1 MGVQDALYQ
10 AEQALDDLLR
20 NFPNSVIA
28 GLMRVVV
35 FPLGRVH
42 RAPSDHLDHQLAQL
56 LQVPSAT
63 RSRIGRGQ
71 YLTPSEFNPVGLL
84 EAALLDV
91 IAAEP
96 IHKRLSKEAGKSL
109 PFTRLDQLA
118 KHALAEGKISAEEAA
133 LLTKAENSRLR
144 SINVDEFDASALAAN
159 PVVKNRLNSSKLK
172 PHDVSSLFIIS
183 IEIINQAS
191 H

>member
-1 MGVQDALYQ
+1 M
-10 AEQALDDLLR
+10 
-20 NFPNSVIA
+20 
-28 GLMRVVV
+28 
-35 FPLGRVH
+35 
-42 RAPSDHLDHQLAQL
+42 